1 MAARGFTLI
10 ELLVTLA
17 VAAILLGMAGPAFRE
32 LVARQRGAAAMNQL
46 IGAVAAARAEAIT
59 YRRTVTLCPGRGGRC
74 LGRNQWHA
82 GALIFHDGNG
92 NGRIDGADRV
102 VTALPALDAGQRIY
116 WRSFRNRSYL
126 QFFPRGF
133 TAWQNGSF
141 LYCPPDDDARLARM
155 AIVNA
160 QGRVRRA
167 PDADGDGIVENAS
180 GDPVA
185 CPP

>member
-10 ELLVTLA
+10 ELLVTVA
-17 VAAILLGMAGPAFRE
+17 VAAIVLGMASTAFRE

-46 IGAVAAARAEAIT
+46 IGAVASARAEAIT
-59 YRRTVTLCPGRGGRC
+59 YRRTVTLCPGRAGRC

-92 NGRIDGADRV
+92 NGRVDGSDRV
-102 VTALPALDAGQRIY
+102 VRALPALRDGERLY
-116 WRSFRNRSYL
+116 WRAFRARSYL
-126 QFFPRGF
+126 QFHPRGY

-141 LYCPPDDDARLARM
+141 LYCPPDDDARFARM

-160 QGRVRRA
+160 QGRVRSAR
-167 PDADGDGIVENAS
+167 DEDGDGVVENAS
-180 GDPVA
+180 GEPVT

>member
-10 ELLVTLA
+10 ELLVTVA
-17 VAAILLGMAGPAFRE
+17 VAAILLGMASTTFRE
-32 LVARQRGAAAMNQL
+32 LVERQRGAAAMNQL
-46 IGAVAAARAEAIT
+46 IGGIATARAEAIT
-59 YRRTVTLCPGRGGRC
+59 FRGTVTLCPGRAGRC

-82 GALIFHDGNG
+82 GALIFRDDDG
-92 NGRIDGADRV
+92 NGRIDDADRV
-102 VTALPALDAGQRIY
+102 VTALPTLGDGQRIY
-116 WRSFRNRSYL
+116 WRSFRSRSYL

-160 QGRVRRA
+160 QGRVRTAR
-167 PDADGDGIVENAS
+167 DTDGDGVVEDAS